1 MGIKKKKA
9 KVFRDSFP
17 IFAYLQLKSLGKSQI
32 SMATDLQNDL
42 NTERKLADWLTVTS
56 FLGDPGWVTGAA
68 LPEMRCAPEAHQV
81 CQDVWTGGGQAPQ
94 CPR

>member
-1 MGIKKKKA
+1 MGIIKKKA

-42 NTERKLADWLTVTS
+42 NAERKLQLT
-56 FLGDPGWVTGAA
+56 G
-68 LPEMRCAPEAHQV
+68 
-81 CQDVWTGGGQAPQ
+81 
-94 CPR
+94 

>member
-17 IFAYLQLKSLGKSQI
+17 ILAYLQLKSLGKSQI

-42 NTERKLADWLTVTS
+42 NAERKLQLT
-56 FLGDPGWVTGAA
+56 G
-68 LPEMRCAPEAHQV
+68 
-81 CQDVWTGGGQAPQ
+81 
-94 CPR
+94 